1 MEKTGQKDYIMQDS
15 CSGGGAEAKWRGRHR
30 AAGLNFCDIAVG
42 VQNRLWCDVPQTDRV
57 RAALQRAMV
66 DRSSS
71 YGLVGSVG
79 QDPIF
84 IGTVVDKRSMFDLPT

>member
-1 MEKTGQKDYIMQDS
+1 MEKTGQKDYTRQDS
-15 CSGGGAEAKWRGRHR
+15 CSGGGAETKWRGRHR

-79 QDPIF
+79 LQGGSF
-84 IGTVVDKRSMFDLPT
+84 FFKK

>member
-15 CSGGGAEAKWRGRHR
+15 CSGGGAETKWRGRHR
-30 AAGLNFCDIAVG
+30 AAGLNLRYRSG
-42 VQNRLWCDVPQTDRV
+42 STNRLWCDVPQTDRV
-57 RAALQRAMV
+57 QAALQRAMV

-79 QDPIF
+79 LLGGSF
-84 IGTVVDKRSMFDLPT
+84 FFKK